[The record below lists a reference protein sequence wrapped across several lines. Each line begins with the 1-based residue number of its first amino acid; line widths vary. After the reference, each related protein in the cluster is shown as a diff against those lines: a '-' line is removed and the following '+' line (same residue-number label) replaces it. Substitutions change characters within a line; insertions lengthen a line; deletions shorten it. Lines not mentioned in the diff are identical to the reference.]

1 MLPLGRSNDRWNT
14 VTVSGFGRGRRPV
27 DGYNRNR
34 RLIKRYPESHQ
45 NRTKIGIDMADI
57 RLALYEPDI
66 PQNTG
71 AILRLGAC
79 LGVAVDI
86 IEPCGFVLD
95 DRKLR
100 RAGMDY
106 LERADMSRHVS
117 WQAFLDAHAGRLV
130 LLTTRGGDRLAEFR
144 FRSGDTIVLGRES
157 AGVPDAVHAA
167 ADARLAI
174 PMMDGAR
181 SLNVALAAA
190 LALGEALRQTGQF
203 PSQAVPEA
211 ASP

>member
-1 MLPLGRSNDRWNT
+1 
-14 VTVSGFGRGRRPV
+14 
-27 DGYNRNR
+27 
-34 RLIKRYPESHQ
+34 
-45 NRTKIGIDMADI
+45 MANV

-95 DRKLR
+95 DRRLR

-106 LERADMSRHVS
+106 LDRVAMSRHAS
-117 WQAFLDAHAGRLV
+117 WPAFRRVRAGRLV
-130 LLTTRGGDRLAEFR
+130 LLTTRGEDRLSGFR
-144 FRSGDTIVLGRES
+144 FRNGDTILLGRES
-157 AGVPDAVHAA
+157 AGVPEPVHDA
-167 ADARLAI
+167 ADARVVI
-174 PMMDGAR
+174 PMTDGAR

-190 LALGEALRQTGQF
+190 LALGEALGQTDQF
-203 PSQAVPEA
+203 PSRMMPETVR
-211 ASP
+211 P